1 MFNKLTKLFN
11 NKAKEES
18 KAIEHEEA
26 DNVKELPEEV
36 AGLSIEAWSG
46 MEVNLGTLDNI
57 EKELETY
64 EDTVG
69 VVKATVD
76 DEVIIV
82 ESVNDIEEGGIK
94 ETVLSVVK
102 EEVENTPGISQEEV
116 EISVIEVGTTEAAVE
131 VSQTLGEVLTK
142 RYDL

>member
-1 MFNKLTKLFN
+1 
-11 NKAKEES
+11 
-18 KAIEHEEA
+18 
-26 DNVKELPEEV
+26 
-36 AGLSIEAWSG
+36 

-94 ETVLSVVK
+94 ETVLSVGK
-102 EEVENTPGISQEEV
+102 EEVKNTPGISQEEV

>member
-1 MFNKLTKLFN
+1 MFNKLKKLFN

-18 KAIEHEEA
+18 KAIEPEEA
-26 DNVKELPEEV
+26 DNVKELPKEV

-142 RYDL
+142 KYDL